1 MFSAKGLVLS
11 INSPHFPPQTT
22 GLKTSKAI
30 SIPARNL
37 GSMRIWRNTQWE
49 VELPHGCPGPARR
62 CNGVSGHW
70 GFSCH
75 SWGPPCIVIQNG
87 LTVCVHSSHIHIPGN
102 KIVLGRNF
110 KHRILIPSL
119 EQHNQGSEGG
129 WEIPRCN
136 VATSP
141 LPLEGD

>member
-22 GLKTSKAI
+22 GLKTSKAV

-87 LTVCVHSSHIHIPGN
+87 PTVCVHSSHIHIPGN

-129 WEIPRCN
+129 
-136 VATSP
+136 
-141 LPLEGD
+141 